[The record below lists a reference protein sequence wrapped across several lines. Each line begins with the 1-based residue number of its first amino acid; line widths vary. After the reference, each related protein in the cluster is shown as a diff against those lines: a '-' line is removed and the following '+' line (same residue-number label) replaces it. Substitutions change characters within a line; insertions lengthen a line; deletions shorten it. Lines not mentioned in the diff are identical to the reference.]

1 MDVAELVGWS
11 DLPEIMFMEY
21 FHGRGVLVINRK
33 SASKRIKGTVREI
46 SKREFIWKCTYGE
59 IEKKKF
65 AKNFVILIRFGLEL
79 ADLIFA
85 HSNKWHYNDNG
96 HRIKWVM
103 EFK

>member
-21 FHGRGVLVINRK
+21 FHGRGVLVTNRK

-59 IEKKKF
+59 IDTKKGQG
-65 AKNFVILIRFGLEL
+65 ISHQL
-79 ADLIFA
+79 
-85 HSNKWHYNDNG
+85 
-96 HRIKWVM
+96 
-103 EFK
+103 